1 MVNVCFLFSDKN
13 RTEGM
18 TGRSSAKRR
27 TAPCLL
33 ALLLLLFFHLSPS
46 SVGGEPIPS
55 EFYGKTS
62 DNDFVSI
69 HSIIFLARFILAFLC
84 SNRLCVYNKSAD
96 IAQQAEGVVRGET
109 VRGGTGERVGQG
121 TYEDPV
127 DNNGREG
134 IGDTIGL
141 GLLR

>member
-1 MVNVCFLFSDKN
+1 
-13 RTEGM
+13 M

-69 HSIIFLARFILAFLC
+69 HSIIFLAFLC

-127 DNNGREG
+127 DNNGGEG

>member
-1 MVNVCFLFSDKN
+1 
-13 RTEGM
+13 M

-69 HSIIFLARFILAFLC
+69 SIHSIIFLAFLC
-84 SNRLCVYNKSAD
+84 SPRSNRLCVYNKSAD

-127 DNNGREG
+127 DNNGGEG

>member
-1 MVNVCFLFSDKN
+1 M
-13 RTEGM
+13 
-18 TGRSSAKRR
+18 
-27 TAPCLL
+27 
-33 ALLLLLFFHLSPS
+33 
-46 SVGGEPIPS
+46 SVGTVVVVVLPS
-55 EFYGKTS
+55 LTVRRRGT
-62 DNDFVSI
+62 DTVRVLRQN
-69 HSIIFLARFILAFLC
+69 LGQRFH
-84 SNRLCVYNKSAD
+84 

-127 DNNGREG
+127 DNNGGEG